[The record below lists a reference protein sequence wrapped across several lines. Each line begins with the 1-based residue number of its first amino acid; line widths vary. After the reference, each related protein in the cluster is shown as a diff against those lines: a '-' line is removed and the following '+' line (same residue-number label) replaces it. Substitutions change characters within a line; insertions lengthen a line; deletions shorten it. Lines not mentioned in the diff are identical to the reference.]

1 MKRKILCL
9 LLVVLMVGELTISAG
24 ATGLSKRQQR
34 IADTIAEIAIERY
47 EETKILPSVAVGQA
61 LTESSLG
68 LFCIKPNNLWGLKN
82 WNSDTYAGFDSLESG
97 LNRYFEILS
106 KSRYKSARQTKDYYT
121 QLSRIIASGYDDSD
135 SYVSDT
141 VRGIERF
148 GFYRYDKELF
158 ERLEAKKE
166 KLRKIRQVKRM
177 KRKQGHLFTVVYD
190 LSVPSN
196 EAWVSKSISNGG
208 GSVQIMKDDEYY
220 NIFDLRTSDKV
231 KGYEIH
237 VSDDRYAGWKV
248 YLEFNENAKG

>member
-9 LLVVLMVGELTISAG
+9 LLAVLIVGELTISAG
-24 ATGLSKRQQR
+24 ATGLSRKQQR
-34 IADTIAEIAIERY
+34 IADTIAKIAIERY
-47 EETKILPSVAVGQA
+47 EETHILPSVAVGQA

-68 LFCIKPNNLWGLKN
+68 RFCIKPNNLWGLKQ
-82 WNSDTYAGFDSLESG
+82 WNSDFYAGFDSLEDG

-106 KSRYKSARQTKDYYT
+106 KDRYKSARQAKDYYT
-121 QLSRIIASGYDDSD
+121 QLSRIIASGYDDND

-148 GFYRYDKELF
+148 GFYLYDKGLF
-158 ERLEAKKE
+158 KRLEAK
-166 KLRKIRQVKRM
+166 RKQERRIRQVKRM
-177 KRKQGHLFTVVYD
+177 RRKQGHLFTVVYD

-196 EAWVSKSISNGG
+196 EAWVSKSVSNGG

-220 NIFDLRTSDKV
+220 NIFDLRASDKV

-237 VSDDRYAGWKV
+237 VSDDRYAGWRAH
-248 YLEFNENAKG
+248 LSFNENAKG